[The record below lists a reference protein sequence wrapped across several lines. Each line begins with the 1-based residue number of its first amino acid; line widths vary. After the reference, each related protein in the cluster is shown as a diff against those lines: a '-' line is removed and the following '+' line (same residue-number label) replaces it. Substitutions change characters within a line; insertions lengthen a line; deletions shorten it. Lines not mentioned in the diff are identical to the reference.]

1 MRYQLA
7 ILSLLL
13 FTSLLIDSR
22 VALQT
27 PQDDAEKPLYYTT
40 GNEAS
45 VVGTIS
51 VTGTI
56 PKPLRI
62 DMSADAVCMEL
73 VREPE
78 TDSFI
83 ANKNKLKNVFVYLKG
98 EQLQN
103 YRFAVPTFEPT
114 LQHDKC
120 QYSPHV
126 MGLQVGQ
133 PLWIMNSDL
142 TMHNTHPTP
151 KVNQEWNFSHAPFSP
166 VVVKKFARPEV
177 LIPFKCNQH
186 PWERA
191 YVGVLKHP
199 YFAVS
204 DGLGRFE
211 IRNVPPGT
219 YKLVVWH
226 EKLGE
231 REQDL
236 TLIAGETRSADF
248 TLNAP

>member
-1 MRYQLA
+1 MRNQLT

-13 FTSLLIDSR
+13 LTSLLIHSHVR
-22 VALQT
+22 SNP

-45 VVGTIS
+45 IVGTIS

-62 DMSADAVCMEL
+62 DTSADAVCTEL
-73 VREPE
+73 AREPE
-78 TDSFI
+78 TESFVS
-83 ANKNKLKNVFVYLKG
+83 NENKLKNVFVYLKG
-98 EQLQN
+98 ESLRN

-120 QYSPHV
+120 RYSPHV

-133 PLWIMNSDL
+133 PLRIMNIDP
-142 TMHNTHPTP
+142 TVHNTHPTP
-151 KVNQEWNFSHAPFSP
+151 KVNQEWNFSQPPNTPA
-166 VVVKKFARPEV
+166 VVKKFIRPEV

-186 PWERA
+186 PWEKA
-191 YVGVLKHP
+191 YVGVLNHP

-211 IRNVPPGT
+211 IRNVPPGV

-226 EKLGE
+226 EILGE
-231 REQDL
+231 QEQDL
-236 TLIAGETRSADF
+236 TLIAGEIRNADF
-248 TLNAP
+248 TLKSP